1 VSEEEPQAVREGR
14 ELLDLNFFPNTGEDR
29 YLRAEDFRENAIRLI
44 IFDLHLAIE
53 DLLKS
58 ALYERIAEHSVLD
71 ADNDIAYVK
80 AMKSGELID
89 LSARL
94 GVISIERHGELV
106 ELNGLRNRVGHT
118 WALDV
123 PELGPKG
130 PKRGRYAL
138 RWKGGRLTP
147 KRVRKDLLPL
157 YGGIYLDLYLS
168 YLDRSDTPEDPEVEV
183 ERQG

>member
-1 VSEEEPQAVREGR
+1 MSEEVPQAVREGR
-14 ELLDLNFFPNTGEDR
+14 ELLDLHFFPDTGEDR

-44 IFDLHLAIE
+44 VFDLHLAIE

-71 ADNDIAYVK
+71 ADQDIAYVK
-80 AMKSGELID
+80 AMNSRDLID

-94 GVISIERHGELV
+94 GVISAKRHGELV
-106 ELNGLRNRVGHT
+106 ELNGLRNRAGHT

-123 PELGPKG
+123 PELGPNG
-130 PKRGRYAL
+130 PKPGSYAL

-147 KRVRKDLLPL
+147 KRVREDLLPV
-157 YGGIYLDLYLS
+157 YGGIYLELYLA
-168 YLDRSDTPEDPEVEV
+168 YLNRSATPEDPEAEV
-183 ERQG
+183 ESEG